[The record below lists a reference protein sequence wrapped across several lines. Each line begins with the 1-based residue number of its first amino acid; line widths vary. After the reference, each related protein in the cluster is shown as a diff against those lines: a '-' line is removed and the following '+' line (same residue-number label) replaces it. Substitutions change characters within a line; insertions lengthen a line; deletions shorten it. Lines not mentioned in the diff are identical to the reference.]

1 MSRGGRIHQLV
12 MSTENFAQ
20 MDPESMQS
28 EREVAERMGLTI
40 GVVRMLR
47 TDHLDPADWRRSGRE
62 ILVSD
67 TGRKKMAAALNLDP
81 VASEELQAPPIVADV
96 VVRKI
101 VANPRIVM
109 GLIVG
114 HHDVGLVRVRVR
126 NAALMAPGM
135 LLSKCQYKSETLY
148 QYTGRQPRFRGRI

>member
-1 MSRGGRIHQLV
+1 
-12 MSTENFAQ
+12 

-62 ILVSD
+62 ILISD

-81 VASEELQAPPIVADV
+81 VASEELEAPVIFADV
-96 VVRKI
+96 VVKKI

-109 GLIVG
+109 GAVVG
-114 HHDVGLVRVRVR
+114 LEAQGLVRVRVR
-126 NAALMAPGM
+126 DASKLVPGM
-135 LLSKCQYKSETLY
+135 LLAKCAPKSETLY
-148 QYTGRQPRFRGRI
+148 QYTGRQPRYRGRF